1 MAEPSISDL
10 QETPALYTSSRSV
23 GDVLI
28 GLDGARRLMEA
39 CSSGNDTALW
49 SLLSQPENMTTM
61 LNKPHVIYS
70 KDARG
75 QVLARPIR
83 NLERA
88 LTVASQY
95 GHATVV
101 TALLAFATEHSIPLS
116 DVITRDVVNKT
127 IDGGHAVVFEAL
139 ATAYPEVIEIRIG
152 HGHERLLYEAV
163 RRRHPDIVAA
173 LLELGA
179 DPLHPVAPGGR
190 QLMNFRSSLMS
201 FAAMIEGPRTTAM
214 LLDRGVPIAGTA
226 ALHTAAA
233 FGHLDTMRLL
243 MQHGADLEEVVPGWK
258 GWTPTHFAASE
269 GKADAVELL
278 VQHGARKDAEDE
290 DGKTPA
296 QLLEG
301 RKIA

>member
-1 MAEPSISDL
+1 MSDL
-10 QETPALYTSSRSV
+10 KELPALYSSSRSV
-23 GDVLI
+23 GDVLV
-28 GLDGARRLMEA
+28 GQDGARRLMEA
-39 CSSGNDTALW
+39 CLSGNDTALW
-49 SLLSQPENMTTM
+49 GLLSQPENTTTM
-61 LNKPHVIYS
+61 LDKPHVIYS

-88 LTVASQY
+88 LTVASQH
-95 GHATVV
+95 GHAAVV
-101 TALLAFATEHSIPLS
+101 TALLGFATEHSIPLS
-116 DVITRDVVNKT
+116 DVITREVVNKT
-127 IDGGHAVVFEAL
+127 IDGGHAAVFKAL
-139 ATAYPEVIEIRIG
+139 ATAYPEVIEMRIG
-152 HGHERLLYEAV
+152 HGHERPLYEAV
-163 RRRHPDIVAA
+163 RRRQPDIVAT

-179 DPLHPVAPGGR
+179 DPLHPVAPGGK
-190 QLMNFRSSLMS
+190 QLVNFRSSLMS

-233 FGHLDTMRLL
+233 FGQLDTMRLL

-258 GWTPTHFAASE
+258 GWTPMHFAASK
-269 GKADAVELL
+269 GKVDAVELL
-278 VQHGARKDAEDE
+278 VRYGAREDAGDE

-301 RKIA
+301 RRIA